1 MFRLLGFTTGAA
13 LAIGAIVMV
22 MGIPEL
28 RDRSSVTDAALQ
40 PVDSTA
46 AARSDVASP
55 EPVAVLAEAT
65 AAAPPTRMTD
75 EPVSTAD
82 AIAEIAPPTELAPP
96 TNASFE
102 RADTDVPGSNPL
114 WHSFWNPFRSEIAA
128 NGFAARLTAVTGI
141 DYRVVRLEPGAYQ
154 VAFAYTDDTERA
166 AKIAQ
171 IETATGLD
179 LPEVAP

>member
-22 MGIPEL
+22 MGTPEL
-28 RDRSSVTDAALQ
+28 RERSSVADAAPQ
-40 PVDSTA
+40 RVDSTSA
-46 AARSDVASP
+46 AQPFVASA
-55 EPVAVLAEAT
+55 EPIAEPTET
-65 AAAPPTRMTD
+65 AADTPPTRATD
-75 EPVSTAD
+75 EPLSTVD
-82 AIAEIAPPTELAPP
+82 ALAEIAPPT
-96 TNASFE
+96 NASHE
-102 RADTDVPGSNPL
+102 RADTDVPGSDPL

-154 VAFAYTDDTERA
+154 VAFAYTDDGERA

-179 LPEVAP
+179 LPEVVP